1 MFLMFLVKPGI
12 KLVLKKILFC
22 ANNTMPLIQFFFFNQ
37 SLF

>member
-1 MFLMFLVKPGI
+1 VGLYKVGI
-12 KLVLKKILFC
+12 KKILFC